1 MTPESYIKTQTN
13 DFFFQNDVLYVDIC
27 LKKVFSHSLLSSV
40 LLWLKG
46 VTAYAMLLRSSFRSP
61 IKIYVYNTVT
71 FTFSESFG

>member
-1 MTPESYIKTQTN
+1 M
-13 DFFFQNDVLYVDIC
+13 
-27 LKKVFSHSLLSSV
+27 LSSV